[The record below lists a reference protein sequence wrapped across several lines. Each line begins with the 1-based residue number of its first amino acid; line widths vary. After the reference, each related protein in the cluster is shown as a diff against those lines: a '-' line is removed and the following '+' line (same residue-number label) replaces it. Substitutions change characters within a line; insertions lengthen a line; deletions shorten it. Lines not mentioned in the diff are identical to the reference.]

1 MGDCPAVKPE
11 LACLLHRAKHLL
23 PLPVAPYH
31 DLTAQPVAQHEQ
43 PPEIRARE
51 DPCPRSRIHGH
62 RGWVRCHLPRPSPSA
77 VSPGKGILGARPN
90 TYLMVLDD
98 RKEIARLD
106 PGGMLDLVRR
116 LGTMTAEGWEAA
128 SDLALTPVSP
138 RAVIVSGM
146 GGSGIGGDL
155 LRALLA
161 PTAATPVVVVKDYR
175 LPAFVGRDTLVFA
188 CSYSGNTEETLAAYQ
203 EAHAAGAT
211 VVAVT
216 SGGALAGFAVADGH
230 PVVRVPPGLPPRAA
244 LPHILM
250 PVLRVTS
257 RLGVGGVTE
266 AEVREAAALLG
277 ELVVRWGPEAPS
289 GENPAK
295 ALAVALEGAV
305 PVVYAS
311 SSQFEPVA
319 HRWKTQIN
327 ENSKIFACWNAFP
340 ELNHNET
347 VGWEGVRGGH
357 PRLHAVLLR
366 DRDEGARNA
375 LRVEITRE
383 LLARRAGGITEVWS
397 QGNGLLTR
405 LLSLVLFGDLVS
417 VYLAL
422 LTGVDPTPVEIIT
435 EIKRRLGGR

>member
-1 MGDCPAVKPE
+1 M
-11 LACLLHRAKHLL
+11 
-23 PLPVAPYH
+23 
-31 DLTAQPVAQHEQ
+31 
-43 PPEIRARE
+43 
-51 DPCPRSRIHGH
+51 
-62 RGWVRCHLPRPSPSA
+62 
-77 VSPGKGILGARPN
+77 RPN
-90 TYLMVLDD
+90 RYLMVLDD

-106 PGGMLDLVRR
+106 PGGMLGLVQR
-116 LGTMTAEGWEAA
+116 LGAMTADGWDAA
-128 SDLALTPVSP
+128 SDLALDPVTP

-161 PTAATPVVVVKDYR
+161 PTAAVPVITVRDYR

-216 SGGALAGFAVADGH
+216 SGGAMAGFAVTDGH

-244 LPHILM
+244 LPYMLM
-250 PVLRVTS
+250 PLLRITG
-257 RLGVGGVTE
+257 RLGIDCVTDS
-266 AEVREAAALLG
+266 EVREASALLG
-277 ELVVRWGPEAPS
+277 DLVMRWGPERPS

-295 ALAVALEGAV
+295 SLAAALQGAF

-311 SSQFEPVA
+311 SSLFEPVA
-319 HRWKTQIN
+319 QRWKTQLN
-327 ENSKIFACWNAFP
+327 ENSKVFACWNAFP

-347 VGWEGVRGGH
+347 VGWEGVLGGH

-366 DRDEGARNA
+366 DRGEGVRNA
-375 LRVEITRE
+375 LRVKITRD
-383 LLARRAGGITEVWS
+383 LSLRRAGGVSEVWS
-397 QGNGLLTR
+397 QGTGLLAR

-422 LTGVDPTPVEIIT
+422 LGGADPTPVEIIS